1 MRPDTRTLCLHLFL
15 LGSGLVSCNRSA
27 PSPAPASPAT
37 EPAAPTPP
45 SAPAPLHAPMSQG
58 ELPTTDG
65 RIAMTNLLGSLQTAE
80 GLVKA
85 RQYDPSSMATVV
97 KLRCAVAH
105 YRGNLADYEQAAQ
118 MVDQMFKRAPQS
130 PHSFLARAKLHSIF
144 HEFDQAL
151 ADLAQAEKLD
161 PETAQ
166 VVYDGRAGIFTA
178 LGKSDEALA
187 MYQQINARRP
197 DTSTMGL
204 LAGLLADRGQVA
216 AADDLFMKAQLR
228 FSDVA
233 PFPIAWLYFQH
244 GLMWEQAGNLPR
256 ARELYAAA
264 VDRLPTY
271 APAVAHLAAAEAAR
285 ANRERA
291 IALLRPLVAESD
303 DPEYKGQLA
312 GLLKEAGD
320 TAAAEA
326 LRTQARTQYEALL
339 AKHPRAFASHAV
351 RFYLGAGADP
361 QAALAW
367 AEKNLA
373 ALLTTDSLALA
384 AEAATAA
391 KASARACALADQ
403 LTKRQFVSARLHVI
417 ASRAFTACGQRD
429 RAAAEVA
436 AAAKASAP

>member
-1 MRPDTRTLCLHLFL
+1 MLSSTRTVCLRILLVGTGLC
-15 LGSGLVSCNRSA
+15 SCNRSA
-27 PSPAPASPAT
+27 PPR
-37 EPAAPTPP
+37 EPAAATATSAPAAP
-45 SAPAPLHAPMSQG
+45 SAPVPLHAPMSRS

-65 RIAMTNLLGSLQTAE
+65 QIAMANLVGSLHTSE
-80 GLVKA
+80 GLMKA
-85 RQYDPSSMATVV
+85 RGYDPSAMATVV
-97 KLRCAVAH
+97 KLLCAVAH
-105 YRGNLADYEQAAQ
+105 YRGTLADYDQAAQ
-118 MVDQMFKRAPQS
+118 VVEQMFKLAPQS
-130 PHSFLARAKLHSIF
+130 PHSYLARAKLRSIF

-166 VVYDGRAGIFTA
+166 LVYDGRAGIFTA

-187 MYQQINARRP
+187 MYKQINARRP

-204 LAGLLADRGQVA
+204 LAGLLADRGELAV
-216 AADDLFMKAQLR
+216 ADDLFMKAQLR
-228 FSDVA
+228 FGDVA

-271 APAVAHLAAAEAAR
+271 APAIAHLAAAEAAR
-285 ANRERA
+285 ANRDHA
-291 IALLRPLVAESD
+291 IALLRPLVTESD

-320 TAAAEA
+320 IQGADA
-326 LRTQARTQYEALL
+326 LRTQARSQYESLL
-339 AKHPRAFASHAV
+339 AKHPRAFASHAA

-361 QAALAW
+361 QAALGW
-367 AEKNLA
+367 AEKNLVTA
-373 ALLTTDSLALA
+373 VTNDSLALLI
-384 AEAATAA
+384 EAATAA
-391 KASARACALADQ
+391 GASARACALADQ
-403 LTKRQFVSARLHVI
+403 LTKRPYVSARLHVI
-417 ASRAFTACGQRD
+417 TSRAFTACGQRE

-436 AAAKASAP
+436 TAAKQSAR